1 MKNIV
6 NSNWLKENISDD
18 NLVIL
23 DVRADIKNYENG
35 HIKGA
40 QYVSLENEVAG
51 KVSKHGGRTPLPDL
65 NEFIE
70 NMKSLG
76 ISDINTV
83 LIYDDGNL
91 QRAGRLWWVLKYIG
105 KKDVFILEGG
115 IDKWINNGG
124 ETTTEIPEVNK
135 SDKLS
140 LNINDKIKVDMEY
153 VKDAV
158 NSENIALVD
167 ARAYE
172 RYTGE
177 VEPLDIKA
185 GHIPSALNYPWM
197 DLVKDGKAL
206 PIEELE
212 KKFEPLKK
220 YDEVIVYCGSGVT
233 ATVPY
238 ILMEEIGMEPRMY
251 LGSFSD
257 WISYDENEVVV
268 GE

>member
-6 NSNWLKENISDD
+6 TSNWLKENIEKD
-18 NLVIL
+18 NLIIL
-23 DVRADIKNYENG
+23 DVRAIFKDYEKG

-40 QYVSLENEVAG
+40 QYVSLEDVAAG
-51 KVSKHGGRTPLPDL
+51 KLSTHGGRTPLPDI
-65 NEFIE
+65 NEFVE

-76 ISDINTV
+76 ISDANQV

-91 QRAGRLWWVLKYIG
+91 SRAGRLWWLLKYIG
-105 KKDVFILEGG
+105 KKDVFVLEGG
-115 IDKWINNGG
+115 IDQWISSGG
-124 ETTTEIPEVNK
+124 EITTEVPAVNK
-135 SDKLS
+135 SDNLS
-140 LNINDKIKVDMEY
+140 LNIDEKIRVDMEY
-153 VKDAV
+153 VKDAI
-158 NSENIALVD
+158 NDQNIALVD
-167 ARAYE
+167 VRAYE
-172 RYTGE
+172 RFTGE

-185 GHIPSALNYPWM
+185 GHIPSALNYPWT
-197 DLVKDGKAL
+197 DLVKDRKVLAL
-206 PIEELE
+206 DELK

-238 ILMEEIGMEPRMY
+238 ILMDEIGMEPKMY
-251 LGSFSD
+251 PGSFSD